1 MLITRESLVE
11 GTYWRE
17 SQSTLLT
24 TSLSSSE
31 TGSLFDTYL
40 SQYDLFN
47 QGQGDT
53 KFSSSKRLK
62 GPSLAQIETI
72 DMNASFRK
80 TRLGNVF
87 FLFFLTLTLK
97 AWV

>member
-11 GTYWRE
+11 GTDWRV

-24 TSLSSSE
+24 TSPSSSE

-40 SQYDLFN
+40 PQYDLFN

-53 KFSSSKRLK
+53 KFSSKSC
-62 GPSLAQIETI
+62 PSLTQIKPLI
-72 DMNASFRK
+72 
-80 TRLGNVF
+80 GNC
-87 FLFFLTLTLK
+87 
-97 AWV
+97 

>member
-31 TGSLFDTYL
+31 TGSLFDTYISL
-40 SQYDLFN
+40 NMISLIRDREIPTEF
-47 QGQGDT
+47 
-53 KFSSSKRLK
+53 SSKRLK
-62 GPSLAQIETI
+62 LSEPGT
-72 DMNASFRK
+72 
-80 TRLGNVF
+80 G
-87 FLFFLTLTLK
+87 
-97 AWV
+97 